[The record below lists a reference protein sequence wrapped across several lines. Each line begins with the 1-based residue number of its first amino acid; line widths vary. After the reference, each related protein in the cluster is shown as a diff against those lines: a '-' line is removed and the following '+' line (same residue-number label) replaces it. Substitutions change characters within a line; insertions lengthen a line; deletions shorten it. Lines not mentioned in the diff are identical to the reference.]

1 MEPWVV
7 VTTLIAVAV
16 SFTVSASAGLGGSLV
31 LVPTLALVLG
41 TKEGVALAA
50 LLLGLNNVVKVFA
63 YRKTLPF
70 RQALVVIVLVA
81 VGAWIG
87 ARLLVETPENVV
99 TIAVIVSF
107 IFALIAERLDLS
119 RLRRVGAPILALGSG
134 ATSGFSGTS
143 GPLKGMAIRQLDL
156 ERAYFV
162 GAASMASLAGDLTK
176 AAVFAE
182 AELLTG
188 ESLMIALL
196 AVPLMFVATFGGRRI
211 NYAIGERGYT
221 LLFWGVMVGYT
232 IRLLVSL

>member
-7 VTTLIAVAV
+7 VATLIAVAAA
-16 SFTVSASAGLGGSLV
+16 FTVSASAGLGGSLI
-31 LVPTLALVLG
+31 LVPTLALALG

-50 LLLGLNNVVKVFA
+50 LLLGLNNLVKVFA
-63 YRKTLPF
+63 YRKTLPI
-70 RQALVVIVLVA
+70 RQALVIIVLVA

-87 ARLLVETPENVV
+87 ARLLVEAPENLV
-99 TIAVIVSF
+99 TVAVIISF
-107 IFALIAERLDLS
+107 VFALIAERLDLN

-143 GPLKGMAIRQLDL
+143 GPLKGMAIRQLEL

-182 AELLTG
+182 ADLLTG
-188 ESLMIALL
+188 ESLVIALL

-221 LLFWGVMVGYT
+221 YLFWGVMAGYT